1 MQAYLKAWSK
11 VAYILPIL
19 LLITAA
25 VERGLQVG
33 QNFFLSVW
41 TDDTTAKTAEHKNLD
56 NRGYIAAYFLLGA
69 FPIAI
74 QVSTIMPVS
83 RDWHVTHFD
92 IMPPYFFGC

>member
-1 MQAYLKAWSK
+1 M
-11 VAYILPIL
+11 YILPIL
-19 LLITAA
+19 LLVTAA

-41 TDDTTAKTAEHKNLD
+41 TDATTAKTAAHEILD

-74 QVSTIMPVS
+74 QVKISSCIQTRPNPILTLV
-83 RDWHVTHFD
+83 
-92 IMPPYFFGC
+92 